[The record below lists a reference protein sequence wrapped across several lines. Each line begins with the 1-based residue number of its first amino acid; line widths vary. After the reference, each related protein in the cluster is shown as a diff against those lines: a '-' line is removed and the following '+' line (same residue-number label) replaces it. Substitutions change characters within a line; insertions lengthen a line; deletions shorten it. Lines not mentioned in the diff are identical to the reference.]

1 MVWGGGVCKV
11 IIVSN
16 PTAVEVVLSC
26 IEVVVGALTIC
37 RKISPDSAKWLFIW
51 VYGDP
56 KYEESVKISQAPKS
70 LLPSVMDFFLML
82 DELTDTD
89 TKTHRHTE
97 RHRDRHTKKQLEK
110 NLIICSLQI
119 QKSVLP
125 YLSVLKSV
133 LC

>member
-1 MVWGGGVCKV
+1 MVIHLGIWG
-11 IIVSN
+11 
-16 PTAVEVVLSC
+16 P
-26 IEVVVGALTIC
+26 
-37 RKISPDSAKWLFIW
+37 
-51 VYGDP
+51 GDP

-82 DELTDTD
+82 DELTDIHTD